1 MKVNWRKVLPVVSSV
16 GVAVTSGLSFWGGM
30 KYEEKK
36 EEKGKKAL
44 LYLLPGAAAAVGTI
58 ASIAVTG
65 RVTAKEIAVL
75 TGSCAYLAHE
85 RDKFKEVMKEKL
97 VEEAGMS
104 EEKAEETIQEAA
116 EETHT
121 RMAAEIVHN
130 GEKFVI
136 PSVEETGHGNLLCID
151 CWSGRAFRSSKEHV
165 EDAIRSLNVLYK
177 TPIVINEGTP
187 YEQTIARNVGMCDFC
202 GFLDITVTTMSCE
215 FGFINDQDTFDEYGP
230 LELPDL
236 GIHTVYI
243 NEPKG
248 YNEPVLFI
256 DYTYGNYPVEAYY
269 EY

>member
-1 MKVNWRKVLPVVSSV
+1 MKINWTKVLPVVSCA
-16 GVAVTSGLSFWGGM
+16 GVAATCGLSFWGGR

-44 LYLLPGAAAAVGTI
+44 LYLIPGLAAAVGSMI
-58 ASIAVTG
+58 SIAVNKKITG
-65 RVTAKEIAVL
+65 KEIAVF
-75 TGSCAYLAHE
+75 TGSCAYLVHE
-85 RDKFKEVMKEKL
+85 RDKFKDVMKEKL
-97 VEEAGMS
+97 VNETEMT

-116 EETHT
+116 EEAHRRVT
-121 RMAAEIVHN
+121 AEIIHN

-136 PSVEETGHGNLLCID
+136 PSVEETGHGDLLCID

-177 TPIVINEGTP
+177 TPIVTNEGTP
-187 YEQTIARNVGMCDFC
+187 YEQTIARSVGMCDFC
-202 GFLDITVTTMSCE
+202 EFLDIAVTTMSCE
-215 FGFINDQDTFDEYGP
+215 YGFINDQDTLDEYGP